1 MDTRA
6 SIEAVLDRAYEA
18 RRRNDAEASAACF
31 CDNGCFMANG
41 VPDSTKNRSEQVVA
55 LKRLFEEFALVEFT
69 QHCRVIDPPRA
80 VVHWRGKFRAK
91 NGRVGDTD
99 IIDPPRAVVH
109 WRGTFRTTN
118 GQVGDTDVLDLFE
131 VRDGRIAALTTFF
144 DTAYAAALAAGPP
157 AG

>member
-6 SIEAVLDRAYEA
+6 AIDSLLDKAYAA
-18 RRRNDAEASAACF
+18 RRTHDAHGASALF
-31 CDNGCFMANG
+31 TDDGRFMANG
-41 VPDSTKNRSEQVVA
+41 APAATTCRTEQVAA
-55 LKRLFEEFALVEFT
+55 LKGMFDAFEVVEFRE
-69 QHCRVIDPPRA
+69 HCR
-80 VVHWRGKFRAK
+80 
-91 NGRVGDTD
+91 

-131 VRDGRIAALTTFF
+131 VRDGRIAALTSFF

>member
-1 MDTRA
+1 
-6 SIEAVLDRAYEA
+6 
-18 RRRNDAEASAACF
+18 
-31 CDNGCFMANG
+31 MANG

-99 IIDPPRAVVH
+99 IID
-109 WRGTFRTTN
+109 
-118 GQVGDTDVLDLFE
+118 LIE
-131 VRDGRIAALTTFF
+131 VRDGHIASLTTFF
-144 DTAYAAALAAGPP
+144 DTAYAMNLAAP
-157 AG
+157 A